1 MIWNIE
7 SSSFFAKACIQ
18 VKDFTTYVTEV
29 LINDTCLY
37 YCWYT
42 YFECFHLK
50 IGAIPSHCVSKWNKT
65 VIFKVLSLNS
75 KKIFFVLI
83 PTIIT
88 NIFLKTIQWSTK
100 FCYSTTYLYPFAFW
114 LYSPLRNK
122 KLMMIILISN
132 SILQGRQVV
141 EMYLPT
147 YLPIC

>member
-50 IGAIPSHCVSKWNKT
+50 IGAIPS
-65 VIFKVLSLNS
+65 
-75 KKIFFVLI
+75 KKIFCVLI
-83 PTIIT
+83 HHKNMMIYVVLVFDT
-88 NIFLKTIQWSTK
+88 NIFLRTIQWSTK

-114 LYSPLRNK
+114 LYSSLRNK

-132 SILQGRQVV
+132 GITRKAGSGDVPTDLS
-141 EMYLPT
+141 T
-147 YLPIC
+147 YLLEWY

>member
-50 IGAIPSHCVSKWNKT
+50 IGAIPSSQLKENNFCSYSSPEYNLGSDVAY
-65 VIFKVLSLNS
+65 VVPVFD
-75 KKIFFVLI
+75 
-83 PTIIT
+83 T

-100 FCYSTTYLYPFAFW
+100 FCYSTTYLIP
-114 LYSPLRNK
+114 
-122 KLMMIILISN
+122 I
-132 SILQGRQVV
+132 
-141 EMYLPT
+141 
-147 YLPIC
+147 PICLLAIFSPEE